1 MGWGLLVL
9 FFWFVC
15 FYFYRLNNIKIVNIY
30 GICNKNYFIMIG
42 ILKFYIRL
50 VFFFFKNMLLKIIEI
65 LIKIFIIMLKYLVV
79 EL

>member
-1 MGWGLLVL
+1 
-9 FFWFVC
+9 
-15 FYFYRLNNIKIVNIY
+15 
-30 GICNKNYFIMIG
+30 MIG

-65 LIKIFIIMLKYLVV
+65 LSKIFIIMLKYLVV